1 MKPAPPTE
9 NLTLDP
15 ESWDQIRETGH
26 RMLDDMLTHFE
37 TLRDQPVW
45 RQIPDETKQS
55 LDENLPMDGMSI
67 DEVYNQFRTDI
78 FPYPTGNVHPR
89 FWGWVM
95 TNGTATSMLADML
108 ASGMNP
114 HLAGYEQSASL
125 IEKLVV
131 SWLAK
136 LVGFPETSGGL
147 LVSGGTMANLNG
159 LAVARNAKAGYDIRE
174 EGLQAS
180 GRPELTVY
188 GSSETH
194 NWVYKACELMGLGR
208 RSFRPITV
216 KDDYSIDIAA
226 CRNAIETDIAA
237 GKKPFCL
244 IGTVGTV
251 NTGAIDDILA
261 MRHLADEFDLWLHVD
276 GAFGSLI
283 SLAPD
288 YRHLAA
294 GQELADSI
302 GFDLHKWG
310 FMSYEIACT
319 LVREQQGQRETFE
332 QAASYI
338 ASSERSLSVDVTFFA
353 DRGLQLSRSFR
364 ALKAWMCFKEQGVTK
379 IGNII
384 QQNIEQAQYLE
395 SLVANI
401 GSLELLA
408 PVTMN
413 IVCFRY
419 NDKTSNAKDLN
430 RLNTEILLRIQ
441 ESGIAVPSQ
450 TILDGKFA
458 IRVCITNHRTKFEDL
473 DILIDGVV
481 KHAGD
486 ILGN

>member
-1 MKPAPPTE
+1 MNPTRPFE

-15 ESWDQIRETGH
+15 ENWDQIRQTGH
-26 RMLDDMLTHFE
+26 KMLDDMLTHFE

-45 RQIPDETKQS
+45 RQIPDEAKKS
-55 LDENLPMDGMSI
+55 LDEELPMDGASI
-67 DEVYNQFRTDI
+67 DAVYEQFRTDI

-95 TNGTATSMLADML
+95 TNGSATSMLADML

-125 IEKLVV
+125 VEKLVV
-131 SWLAK
+131 SWLAR

-174 EGLQAS
+174 EGLQS
-180 GRPELTVY
+180 DGRPELTVY

-208 RSFRPITV
+208 RAFRSIGV
-216 KDDYSIDIAA
+216 KEDYSIDIDA
-226 CRNAIETDIAA
+226 CRAAIMADIAA

-251 NTGAIDDILA
+251 NTGAVDDIVAL
-261 MRHLADEFDLWLHVD
+261 RSIADEFDLWLHVD
-276 GAFGSLI
+276 GAFGSLVA
-283 SLAPD
+283 LAPE
-288 YRHLAA
+288 YKHLAN

-319 LVREQQGQRETFE
+319 LVREQSGQKETFE

-364 ALKAWMCFKEQGVTK
+364 ALKAWMCFKEQGITK

-384 QQNIEQAQYLE
+384 QQNIEQAKYLE
-395 SLVANI
+395 KLITDNNA
-401 GSLELLA
+401 LELMA

-419 NDKTSNAKDLN
+419 NNSAHNAEKLN
-430 RLNTEILLRIQ
+430 RLNTEILMRIQ
-441 ESGIAVPSQ
+441 ETGLAVPSQ
-450 TILDGKFA
+450 TILNGNFA
-458 IRVCITNHRTKFEDL
+458 IRVCLTNHRTQFEDL
-473 DILIDGVV
+473 DILVSGVIEQ
-481 KHAGD
+481 AEN
-486 ILGN
+486 ILN